1 VLDPSIFRVL
11 VVDDLNDNLFL
22 MQTALETEGY
32 TVDTANNGCVA
43 LEKVKQSPPDLIL
56 LDVMMPG
63 LNGYEVTQRI
73 RQNPDIPFIP
83 IMLVT
88 AHEEANDVQGLA
100 IGANDFIRKPIDFD
114 QLLARIAAFLNF
126 K

>member
-1 VLDPSIFRVL
+1 MLDPSTFRVL

-32 TVDTANNGCVA
+32 TVDTANNGCIA

-114 QLLARIAAFLNF
+114 HLLARVAAFLKF